1 MNTEKLLALF
11 KDDKYITISDI
22 QRRMGVGYLTAG
34 KYLCELID
42 NKQVYKNK
50 EGRCVIKKNLTDTD
64 INIVFLDVDGVLN
77 CRTTKDQY
85 DGYRGIE
92 DSKVELLKEL
102 VNKID
107 SKIVLVSTWKFYWY
121 KESYLKDKQDGLA
134 NYLDQKLSNCGL
146 TIYDKTEDH
155 DVHNRG
161 EGILEYIR
169 KLHHKGIK
177 VNKYVIF
184 DDEPFDYLSTKL
196 TSRLV
201 RTSFENGGLQEKHI
215 KKALEKM
222 AD

>member
-11 KDDKYITISDI
+11 KDDKYITISEI

-42 NKQVYKNK
+42 NKQVYKNEQGK
-50 EGRCVIKKNLTDTD
+50 YALNKNLVDTG
-64 INIVFLDVDGVLN
+64 INIVFLDIDGVLN
-77 CRTTKDQY
+77 CRTTKDQC

-102 VNKID
+102 VNKTNA
-107 SKIVLVSTWKFYWY
+107 KVVLVSTWKQYWY
-121 KESYLKDKQDGLA
+121 KESYLKDKQDNLA
-134 NYLDQKLSNCGL
+134 NYLDQKLSNSGL
-146 TIYDKTEDH
+146 TIYDKTEDF
-155 DVHNRG
+155 DVNNRG
-161 EGILEYIR
+161 ENILEYIR

-177 VNKYVIF
+177 VNKYIIL

-201 RTSFENGGLQEKHI
+201 KTSFENGGLQEKHI
-215 KKALEKM
+215 KKTLEKM